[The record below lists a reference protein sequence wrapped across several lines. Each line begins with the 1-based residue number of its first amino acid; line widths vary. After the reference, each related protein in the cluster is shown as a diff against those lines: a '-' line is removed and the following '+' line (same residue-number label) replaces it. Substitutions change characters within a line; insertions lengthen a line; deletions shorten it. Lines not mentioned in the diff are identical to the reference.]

1 MRMTS
6 ILRELMGT
14 KSCVTGEDLAA
25 AIEVTSRTIR
35 NDIKE
40 LDALISK
47 HGGSILSKRGT
58 GYQLIIED
66 EARFL
71 TFLKANIYKGL
82 SDSTEIPSMPEERVQ
97 YLIKRLLLAEGFLK
111 LEELADDMYISK
123 STIQNDLRD
132 VKRILG
138 AYGIYM
144 EKRPNYGIRLKGEEV
159 KLRYCMAEYVFN
171 REGTHPDIHKLGV
184 SILTQEEMQI
194 IKEIILLQ
202 IKNNEISLSD
212 MALNNLVI
220 HIAIA
225 FKRIQNRNYVSLAQ
239 GELQE
244 IFRQKEYEAARKIIE
259 DIQNR
264 LSVIFPEEEVAYIAI
279 HLLGT
284 RTLISGTAEEEAE
297 AMGSEDG
304 EIRLLTGKIIAA
316 IEENLLPGISG
327 DRELAAMLSLHL
339 KPVVYRFRYGMNLR
353 NPMLQQIKANYPIAF
368 EGGIIASM
376 VIKEELDIE
385 INEHEIGY
393 IALHIGAA
401 IERRTMTQLPKNCL
415 IVCASGLGSAQL
427 LSYKLQTVFG
437 NKLNIIGTIE
447 FYKLHGYPLSAV
459 DLIIST
465 IPIADSMP
473 VPVIEV
479 NTFLGSADFQKIE
492 ELLKPESAQQTKYT
506 REDLVFLQRKFESR
520 EEVLSFLAE
529 ELKERGLA
537 GEGFFESVMERESFS
552 ATSFGN
558 LVAIPH
564 PAVPMTDSTFWAVVT
579 LQKPIQWGNS
589 RVQFVCLLC
598 IRKNSTEDYKAMYGQ
613 LAEMIDNTSRVQQLL
628 KCKTY
633 KDFEKFI

>member
-1 MRMTS
+1 MTS

-40 LDALISK
+40 LDALISE
-47 HGGSILSKRGT
+47 HGGTILSKRGT
-58 GYQLIIED
+58 GYQLIVED

-71 TFLKANIYKGL
+71 SFLKANFYKGL

-132 VKRILG
+132 VKRILVT
-138 AYGIYM
+138 YGINM

-184 SILTQEEMQI
+184 SILTKEEMQI

-239 GELQE
+239 AELQE
-244 IFRQKEYEAARKIIE
+244 ISRQKEYKAARKIIE

-284 RTLISGTAEEEAE
+284 RTLISGAAEGEAE
-297 AMGSEDG
+297 AMESDDQ
-304 EIRLLTGKIIAA
+304 EIRLLTGKILAA

-447 FYKLHGYPLSAV
+447 YYKLHGYPLSAV

-465 IPIADSMP
+465 IPIAESMP

-479 NTFLGSADFQKIE
+479 NTFLGSTDFDKIE
-492 ELLKPESAQQTKYT
+492 DLLKPESAKQTKYT
-506 REDLVFLQRKFESR
+506 REDLVFLQRKFNSR

-613 LAEMIDNTSRVQQLL
+613 LAEMIDNTSKVQQLL